1 MDPMDFID
9 DNNDTEELRDLLREY
24 ILTSSRELQNEPVR
38 TRRIRKYIGTGQTVE
53 VNETDMIQH
62 GLTIYAHDAF
72 IDTDAGT
79 ALSTYLDKAHN
90 FEPSTSYLNNLLQ
103 HAFSELDA
111 VTLTETGSEKEGIQK
126 LQVAVDDGEA
136 LQEVVDEALQI
147 LISDIHEQ
155 YQYTLRL
162 ALTGPIIE
170 QGTVEINDT
179 HRLRGLDD
187 GLLLGRERVRDAET
201 QTGHGTNV
209 KSWTATAEINMSTQH
224 PFNEEPGTAAEF
236 LAIGLSVFSRS
247 WIAVK
252 NTYSVKRTFHDQMNM
267 FPPPGKTDALFTELK
282 PKHGPQVDELLQLL
296 RQYCDAST
304 TLGQASPFFIQDLFN
319 PPINLALHHYGEAL
333 IRSGLPQSSTGRVL
347 FGLESLYQQ
356 HTEENTSARDV
367 ARYAAFTIAQATSHD
382 VDSDRILTD
391 IDEAYNYRNKWA
403 HGEGTSEIHEELQNR
418 MFDYLRYAI
427 VVFAWVD
434 THTNLMTPHLDIESA
449 FISEANRAEF
459 IDSFD
464 ELELADYL
472 RVLPS
477 SQVGGSDGV
486 E

>member
-9 DNNDTEELRDLLREY
+9 ENNNMEKLRDLLREY
-24 ILTSSRELQNEPVR
+24 ILTSSRELQDEPVR
-38 TRRIRKYIGTGQTVE
+38 THRIRKYIGTGQTVE
-53 VNETDMIQH
+53 VNETDIVQY
-62 GLTIYAHDAF
+62 GSTIYAHDAF
-72 IDTDAGT
+72 TDTDAGT
-79 ALSTYLDKAHN
+79 ALSTYLYKTHN
-90 FEPSTSYLNNLLQ
+90 FKPSTSYLNNLLQ

-111 VTLTETGSEKEGIQK
+111 VTLAETEPKNEGIQR
-126 LQVAVDDGEA
+126 LQVAVNDGEA
-136 LQEVVDEALQI
+136 LQEVVNEALQI
-147 LISDIHEQ
+147 LTADIHEQ

-170 QGTVEINDT
+170 QGTIEINDT

-187 GLLLGRERVRDAET
+187 GLLLGRECVRNTET

-209 KSWTATAEINMSTQH
+209 KSWTATAEIDMSTQH
-224 PFNEEPGTAAEF
+224 PFNGEPGTAAEF
-236 LAIGLSVFSRS
+236 LAIVLSVFSRS

-252 NTYSVKRTFHDQMNM
+252 NAYSVKRTFHNQMNL
-267 FPPPGKTDALFTELK
+267 FPPGGKTDATLTELK
-282 PKHGPQVDELLQLL
+282 PKHGPRINELLQLL

-304 TLGQASPFFIQDLFN
+304 TLDQASPFFIHDLFS

-333 IRSGLPQSSTGRVL
+333 IRSELPQSSTGRVL
-347 FGLESLYQQ
+347 FGLESVCQQ
-356 HTEENTSARDV
+356 HTEGHTSARDV

-382 VDSDRILTD
+382 VHPERVLTD

-403 HGEGTSEIHEELQNR
+403 HGERVSEIHEDLQNR

-449 FISEANRAEF
+449 FINEADYAEF
-459 IDSFD
+459 IDRFNEF
-464 ELELADYL
+464 ELTDYL

-477 SQVGGSDGV
+477 GQVGGSEEV